1 MTHATISKI
10 GNTVAIINPLLM
22 LSLDLPAISPT
33 SVGPAVQPKSPARAS
48 SAKSAVPPRAK
59 LLLARLKVPGHN
71 TPTERPQSPHPVRAK
86 TGLEQSAEIKY
97 DAMHKTPLP
106 IISLFKDM
114 CFSIFALT
122 TLEVPISNENIHGPA
137 RSPIVF
143 DTFNPLSANADAH

>member
-33 SVGPAVQPKSPARAS
+33 SVGPAVQPKSPARA
-48 SAKSAVPPRAK
+48 K

-71 TPTERPQSPHPVRAK
+71 TPTERPQSPHPASAK
-86 TGLEQSAEIKY
+86 TGLEQSAAIKY

-122 TLEVPISNENIHGPA
+122 TLEVPISKENIHGPA

-143 DTFNPLSANADAH
+143 DTFSPLSANADAH